1 MSRLSVTDHAVVRY
15 LERELGLDIE
25 SVRDD
30 IACKVE
36 SAASVG
42 AWQASGV
49 RNLVEFTRGTR
60 CRVKAG
66 GGVFCVRGTAVITY
80 WPRSEPACSRR
91 RIGRRRKTG
100 ARGSKR

>member
-15 LERELGLDIE
+15 LERELGLDVE

-30 IACKVE
+30 IACK
-36 SAASVG
+36 AASVG

-80 WPRSEPACSRR
+80 WPRNEPACPGR